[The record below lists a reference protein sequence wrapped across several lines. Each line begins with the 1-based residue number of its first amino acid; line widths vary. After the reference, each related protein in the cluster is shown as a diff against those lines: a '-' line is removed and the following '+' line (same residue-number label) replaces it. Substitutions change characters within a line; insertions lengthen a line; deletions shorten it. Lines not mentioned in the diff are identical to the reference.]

1 MPRVYLHDFAAADA
15 TIMGERAVAVES
27 AGWDGLLLAD
37 SQNLTP
43 DVFVALTMAAAATN
57 RLELGTAVT
66 NAVTRHPAV
75 IAAAISSLQ
84 VASRG
89 RAVLG
94 LGRGDS
100 ALLQLGLRPQAR
112 LAFENDARRI
122 RAYLNGATVD
132 EAGYPSRIQWLPTSD
147 YRPVPLQVFASGPL
161 LTADAALVADRLTIV
176 VGARPERV
184 SARVETAKASRRAAG
199 LDPEGLDL
207 GAYLIVGV
215 DDDLARARDLV
226 RGNAGIFAHFQ
237 RDDVTLDPADGAVV
251 AAVTQR
257 WEEATHGLAVS
268 AQSSALTDEFLDHFA
283 VVGTHDQ
290 CVARLRDLLRLGIDH
305 LVLIGASRDIP
316 QEAADRN
323 ATAALAAVREAAT
336 AAPLD
341 STAKGKG
348 LP

>member
-1 MPRVYLHDFAAADA
+1 VPRVYLHDFATADA
-15 TIMGERAVAVES
+15 DTMGKRAAAVES

-43 DVFVALTMAAAATN
+43 DVFVALTMAAAATD

-66 NAVTRHPAV
+66 NPVTRHPAV
-75 IAAAISSLQ
+75 VAAAIASLH

-112 LAFENDARRI
+112 VAFQADARRI
-122 RAYLNGATVD
+122 RSYLNGGTVD
-132 EAGYPSRIQWLPTSD
+132 EAGYPSRIQWIPAAD
-147 YRPVPLQVFASGPL
+147 FRPVPLQIFASGPL

-176 VGARPERV
+176 VGARPERI
-184 SARVETAKASRRAAG
+184 SARVETARASRQAADLDPGG
-199 LDPEGLDL
+199 LDV

-215 DDDLARARDLV
+215 DDDPARARDLV
-226 RGNAGIFAHFQ
+226 RGNVGIFAHFQ
-237 RDDVTLDPADGAVV
+237 RDDAALVPGDRAVV

-257 WEEATHGLAVS
+257 WEEAAHGLASS

-283 VVGTHDQ
+283 VVGSHDQ
-290 CVARLRDLLRLGIDH
+290 CVTRLRDLLRLGIDH

-316 QEAADRN
+316 QDTADRN
-323 ATAALAAVREAAT
+323 AAAILKAVREAAT
-336 AAPLD
+336 L
-341 STAKGKG
+341 T
-348 LP
+348 

>member
-1 MPRVYLHDFAAADA
+1 VFLHDFATADA
-15 TIMGERAVAVES
+15 HTMGERAAALES
-27 AGWDGLLLAD
+27 SGWDGLLLAD

-66 NAVTRHPAV
+66 NPVTRHPAV
-75 IAAAISSLQ
+75 VAAAISSLQ

-112 LAFENDARRI
+112 LAFQSDARRI
-122 RAYLNGATVD
+122 RSYLNGETVD
-132 EAGYPSRIQWLPTSD
+132 EAGYPSRIQWLPASN
-147 YRPVPLQVFASGPL
+147 YRRVPLQIFASGPL
-161 LTADAALVADRLTIV
+161 LTADAALVADRLTVV
-176 VGARPERV
+176 VGARPERI

-199 LDPEGLDL
+199 LDPEGLDV

-226 RGNAGIFAHFQ
+226 RGNVGIFAHFQ
-237 RDDVTLDPADGAVV
+237 RDDTALDPADKAVV
-251 AAVTQR
+251 ATVTQR

-268 AQSSALTDEFLDHFA
+268 AQSSALTDEFLDNFA
-283 VVGTHDQ
+283 VVGSHDE
-290 CVARLRDLLRLGIDH
+290 CVTRLRGLLQLGMDH

-316 QEAADRN
+316 QETADRN
-323 ATAALAAVREAAT
+323 SAAILAAVREAARSL
-336 AAPLD
+336 A
-341 STAKGKG
+341 
-348 LP
+348 